1 MAIEATKDSLC
12 INQIVD
18 QKKDTFTVEEDFIVP
33 DVKPDILNTINT
45 TAIALPNS
53 GLWTRSP
60 TNCSERRIG
69 NNETLFIKRA

>member
-33 DVKPDILNTINT
+33 DVKPDILNTISANGVVC
-45 TAIALPNS
+45 IYKKEIMDGKVKIDGGICICYVFS
-53 GLWTRSP
+53 R
-60 TNCSERRIG
+60 
-69 NNETLFIKRA
+69 